1 MRRVLIFA
9 LAFCVNF
16 LSAQTSWNYDI
27 TNVSHNVLIP
37 GDAENANFAVGDL
50 IGVFYQSGDQLI
62 CAGYSEWIGSNIA
75 LTAFGASFDFIGF
88 MPNQEMLFFHFDIEN
103 QTEVQLQPIFNT
115 TDFSNA
121 NEFVENGL
129 SGISHFLTDLVEGCT
144 DNTAINYDPTASL
157 DDSSCI
163 SHEQLII
170 DSLNNVINEL
180 NSDLIKCNSPLLINI
195 QPGWNIIGYPLKD
208 QQNLV
213 EGFQEIVDFIQIV
226 KNNDGNVYMPEFNF
240 NGIGS
245 LIPGQGYQIKL
256 TDGYQDFTFPSF

>member
-27 TNVSHNVLIP
+27 TDVSHNIMIP

-75 LTAFGASFDFIGF
+75 LTAFGASFDFNGF

-115 TDFSNA
+115 TDFSNT
-121 NEFVENGL
+121 NKFEVNGM
-129 SGISHFLTDLVEGCT
+129 SGISHFLTNLIEGCT
-144 DNTAINYDPTASL
+144 DNTAINYNPTATL
-157 DDSSCI
+157 DNTSCI
-163 SHEQLII
+163 SHEQLVI

-180 NSDLIKCNSPLLINI
+180 NSDLIECNSPLLINI

-213 EGFQEIVDFIQIV
+213 EGFQEIVDLIQIV
-226 KNNDGNVYMPEFNF
+226 KNNDGDIYMPEFNF

-256 TDGYQDFTFPSF
+256 THGYQDFTFPTF

>member
-16 LSAQTSWNYDI
+16 LSAQSSWNYDI
-27 TNVSHNVLIP
+27 TDVSHNIMIP

-75 LTAFGASFDFIGF
+75 LTAFGASFDFSGF

-129 SGISHFLTDLVEGCT
+129 SGISHFLTDLIEGCT
-144 DNTAINYDPTASL
+144 DNTATNYDPTATL

-170 DSLNNVINEL
+170 DSLNNVINEMHSQL
-180 NSDLIKCNSPLLINI
+180 LDANSPVLIDLIG
-195 QPGWNIIGYPLKD
+195 GWNIIGYTNKTAQDVVLGCED
-208 QQNLV
+208 INDIIIIL
-213 EGFQEIVDFIQIV
+213 
-226 KNNDGNVYMPEFNF
+226 KNNGGDAYLPEFQF
-240 NGIGS
+240 NGVGD
-245 LIPGQGYQIKL
+245 LLPGQGYQLKV
-256 TDGYQDFTFPSF
+256 TESYQDFTFPTF

>member
-1 MRRVLIFA
+1 MRRVLILA
-9 LAFCVNF
+9 LAFCVNL

-27 TNVSHNVLIP
+27 TDVSHNIMIP

-88 MPNQEMLFFHFDIEN
+88 MPNQEMLFFHFDVEN